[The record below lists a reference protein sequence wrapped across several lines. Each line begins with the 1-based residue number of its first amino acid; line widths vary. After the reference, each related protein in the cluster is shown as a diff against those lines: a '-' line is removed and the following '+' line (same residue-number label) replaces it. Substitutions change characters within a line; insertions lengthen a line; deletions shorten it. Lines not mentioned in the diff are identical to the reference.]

1 MRKQLDVLSYLQ
13 CKRIRNNLIVLQYYY
28 KEIISIFK
36 NNRRYDHMGAKW
48 IKISVLYLI
57 LGISFGLF
65 MHATVELQWAA
76 THGHINV
83 IGSLTTGLMGVIY
96 AVYPNAGNSDLGK
109 LHFWSYNIGLPF
121 LLLGMMVIYLSPPAW
136 LLELLVVGGG
146 GLVTLGV
153 LAFIIN
159 IFRNVRHVES

>member
-13 CKRIRNNLIVLQYYY
+13 CKRIRNNLILLQYYY
-28 KEIISIFK
+28 KDIISIFK

-83 IGSLTTGLMGVIY
+83 VGWLTTGLMGVIY
-96 AVYPNAGNSDLGK
+96 AVYPNAGNSGLGK
-109 LHFWSYNIGLPF
+109 LHFWSYNIRSEEHTSELQSRGHLVCR
-121 LLLGMMVIYLSPPAW
+121 LLL
-136 LLELLVVGGG
+136 EKKHH
-146 GLVTLGV
+146 T
-153 LAFIIN
+153 F
-159 IFRNVRHVES
+159 

>member
-1 MRKQLDVLSYLQ
+1 
-13 CKRIRNNLIVLQYYY
+13 
-28 KEIISIFK
+28 
-36 NNRRYDHMGAKW
+36 MGAKW

-83 IGSLTTGLMGVIY
+83 VGWLTTGLMGVIY
-96 AVYPNAGNSDLGK
+96 AVYPKAGNSGLGK

-121 LLLGMMVIYLSPPAW
+121 LLLGMMAIYLSPPAW